1 MARYTAACLQRLS
14 PRCALFAAAAAAAA
28 QPEGGNEQKP
38 GPARGGSASGAGQPL
53 VAALA
58 RAGGGIE
65 LVRVPSWA
73 PLFESLPITAE
84 PMVLLADADARDA
97 AAAHAEDRKSVV

>member
-1 MARYTAACLQRLS
+1 M
-14 PRCALFAAAAAAAA
+14 
-28 QPEGGNEQKP
+28 G
-38 GPARGGSASGAGQPL
+38 GAGQLL

-84 PMVLLADADARDA
+84 PLVLLADADARDA
-97 AAAHAEDRKSVV
+97 AAAHADAPSTPRALLSPSNSFRHGGRKRDPARWVACVCVSASLRAWAVACGWVCL